1 MLEEKQ
7 QHVKRSIQYNAAIE
21 NFSEMGLLGLIY
33 KTQQATHVFLCQD
46 LGWNQQTQVND

>member
-7 QHVKRSIQYNAAIE
+7 QHVKKSIQYNAATE

-33 KTQQATHVFLCQD
+33 KTQQATCVFLCQD
-46 LGWNQQTQVND
+46 LG